1 MSRQLAG
8 QARIRSAV
16 LVAGI
21 IAIGGGLAAWKYA
34 AAQGSATAGYAEP
47 AEVITA
53 AVAES
58 REYRGT
64 ATSIGTV
71 VALRSIT
78 LRNEVPG
85 TVSRVQLTPGRVV
98 EPGAVLVALDVSVEE
113 AELRALEARADLAAT
128 TLARVER
135 MVERRAVSAIEL
147 DNARAERDV
156 VGAEVERTRAVIA
169 RKTIRAP
176 FRARVGLSDVHP
188 GQFIEAGTELTTLQG
203 VESAAHVDFAV
214 AQTVAA
220 GLRPGDE
227 VQVFAAH
234 DETVAIIARIVAVD
248 ARVDEVTRN
257 ARVRARIEGAALS
270 PGASVRVRVPVGT
283 SQRAVAV
290 PVSAL
295 RKGPGGDFV
304 YVLETA
310 GGATRSRMRPVQP
323 GPMFGDE
330 VIILEGLA
338 AGEQIA
344 ASGSFK
350 LREGVLVQVASDV
363 AADAGAP
370 GEAVNTDANPAGPAA
385 ADAANAEAANA
396 EVK

>member
-1 MSRQLAG
+1 
-8 QARIRSAV
+8 V
-16 LVAGI
+16 LFGGI
-21 IAIGGGLAAWKYA
+21 VAIGGGLVAWKYA
-34 AAQGSATAGYAEP
+34 AAQGSESAQYAEP
-47 AEVITA
+47 AEVVTG

-58 REYRGT
+58 RAYRGS

-85 TVSRVQLTPGRVV
+85 TVSRVRLAPGRVV
-98 EPGAVLVALDVSVEE
+98 EPGEVLVALDVSVEE
-113 AELRALEARADLAAT
+113 AELRALEARAALATT
-128 TLARVER
+128 TLARLER

-169 RKTIRAP
+169 RKAIRAP

-188 GQFIEAGTELTTLQG
+188 GQFVEAGTELTTLQG

-214 AQTVAA
+214 AQTVAG

-234 DETVAIIARIVAVD
+234 DEAIAIVARIVAVD
-248 ARVDEVTRN
+248 AIVDAVTRN

-270 PGASVRVRVPVGT
+270 PGASVRVRVPVGMT
-283 SQRAVAV
+283 QNAVAV

-310 GGATRSRMRPVQP
+310 DGATRSYMRPVQP

-330 VIILEGLA
+330 VIILEGLV
-338 AGEQIA
+338 AGEQVA

-350 LREGVLVQVASDV
+350 LREGALVHVSNTV
-363 AADAGAP
+363 AADANAD
-370 GEAVNTDANPAGPAA
+370 ANTDANDDV
-385 ADAANAEAANA
+385 DAANAA
-396 EVK
+396 VK